1 MWEISANDTP
11 CFLTAVTADYHDL
24 FLCQWPQTFRF
35 GLECYLEWHCLALVP
50 GLRYSFISVCYTAGR
65 LGPANIKPYPP
76 AQTSDKR
83 KWPRAIH
90 GGQGMRAGNNRKIYF
105 RYVENLIHGRGHWWL
120 RFHGLGIKGRI
131 VYPDPVWKWRNCLS
145 GLFMEENWTRLRG
158 WWLKR
163 IVLWRR
169 RTRDKSMVR
178 NAVTC
183 VPKCLF
189 YKAYSRDLLKL
200 RPLSC
205 QEKSVF

>member
-35 GLECYLEWHCLALVP
+35 VLECYLEWHCLALVP

-65 LGPANIKPYPP
+65 LGPANVKPYPP

-105 RYVENLIHGRGHWWL
+105 RYVENLIHGRGQWWL

-145 GLFMEENWTRLRG
+145 GLFMEETGQDCVAGG
-158 WWLKR
+158 WKGLFCEGGEPGIKVWFGM
-163 IVLWRR
+163 LWPAR
-169 RTRDKSMVR
+169 R
-178 NAVTC
+178 NACFTKLTAVTY
-183 VPKCLF
+183 LN
-189 YKAYSRDLLKL
+189 
-200 RPLSC
+200 
-205 QEKSVF
+205 